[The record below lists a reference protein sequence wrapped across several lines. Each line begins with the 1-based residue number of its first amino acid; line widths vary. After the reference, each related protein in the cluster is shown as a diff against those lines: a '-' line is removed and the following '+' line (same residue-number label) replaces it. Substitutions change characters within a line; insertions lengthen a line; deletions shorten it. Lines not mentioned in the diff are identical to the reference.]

1 MVLVFFQD
9 EECLRP
15 GDATDT
21 TFLEKLE
28 ETVKNHPH
36 FLTWVHNWSSFTGG
50 SHMCDRACK
59 FNDFEVT
66 LYLVVSVAVASQ
78 IDWIPQKNENVFI
91 CKEVK
96 LWVMVI
102 QDQQL

>member
-1 MVLVFFQD
+1 MHVVLVFFQD

-36 FLTWVHNWSSFTGG
+36 FLTWVHNWGSFTGG
-50 SHMCDRACK
+50 SHMCDRACR

-66 LYLVVSVAVASQ
+66 LYLIVSVAVASQ
-78 IDWIPQKNENVFI
+78 IDWIPQKMRMFSFA
-91 CKEVK
+91 KK
-96 LWVMVI
+96 LNCELW
-102 QDQQL
+102 